1 MSFDEV
7 WQSMCLIKHA
17 DMAWQILSLN
27 FYETCTNI
35 IFLHND
41 RHQENPVGTIDETF
55 TSSIHLLG
63 TNDRYN
69 LLLYDQQ
76 MNETPSEFQPDQEM
90 CEMYSE
96 FEDSRTV

>member
-1 MSFDEV
+1 MEKYVFDKAYRDCIAYLVLEF
-7 WQSMCLIKHA
+7 
-17 DMAWQILSLN
+17 LSKV
-27 FYETCTNI
+27 YKCRA
-35 IFLHND
+35 FLRND
-41 RHQENPVGTIDETF
+41 RHQENPLGTIDETF

-90 CEMYSE
+90 CETYSE